1 MKLQEF
7 TSSEP
12 LGEMET
18 GERYYLA
25 TPLPS
30 GLSFIDAQRLAHRL
44 MTFAAQNEPELSA
57 EEAELCR
64 EWDRTRGQ
72 LLYAFSIQSAITDV
86 PEHLG
91 TRDNPDDPPRP
102 IPRPR

>member
-7 TSSEP
+7 TTSEP
-12 LGEMET
+12 LGEMES

-44 MTFAAQNEPELSA
+44 MTFAAQNEPKLTT

-72 LLYAFSIQSAITDV
+72 LLYAFSVRSAITDV
-86 PEHLG
+86 PGNSES
-91 TRDNPDDPPRP
+91 PDDPPRLV
-102 IPRPR
+102 PRPR

>member
-7 TSSEP
+7 TTSEP
-12 LGEMET
+12 LGQMET
-18 GERYYLA
+18 GERFYLA

-44 MTFAAQNEPELSA
+44 MTFAAQNEPELSTG
-57 EEAELCR
+57 EAELCR

-72 LLYAFSIQSAITDV
+72 LLYAFSVQSAITDV
-86 PEHLG
+86 PEYID
-91 TRDNPDDPPRP
+91 TRDIPEDPPRRV
-102 IPRPR
+102 PRPR